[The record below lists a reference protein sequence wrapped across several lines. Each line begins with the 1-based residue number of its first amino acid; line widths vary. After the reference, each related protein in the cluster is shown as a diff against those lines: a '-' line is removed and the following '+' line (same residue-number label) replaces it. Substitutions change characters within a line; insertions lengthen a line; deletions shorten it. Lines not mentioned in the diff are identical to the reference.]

1 MLKFIIG
8 RVLSGKTQLMLEMI
22 KKDIK
27 DNKDCMVLV
36 PEQFSFESEKT
47 VLRSLGECF
56 AQRVPVMSFSRLCD
70 EYKRLY
76 GGEAGRTI
84 GDSDKILLTK
94 RAVCENAERL
104 SVFRNQSLK
113 SGFVKSMADTVSE
126 LKLNAVS
133 SSDLEEA
140 AQAVNSENF
149 AAKLKDT
156 AIIYESYNALLE
168 ERFIDPSDRL
178 TKLYNDLEGKNY
190 FRGKNVYIDAFKGFT
205 GQQYKLLERIISSA
219 DNVTVL
225 LCCDENSDSEF
236 GVFSNIIGVKNKITA
251 IAQKYGAEISEDLV
265 LDKVFYDN
273 SCLNNLEA
281 VMLGKTP
288 ESRKGIGITV
298 CKAESVYDEAEFV
311 SKNIRKLVM
320 QNNIRYNDIVVI
332 ARDPEPYI
340 RPIEAAFKRNSVPI
354 FADNR
359 IALNLLP
366 ISICALS
373 AVRLLSELT
382 TENILKF
389 YKSGLEYLTQ
399 NELCDL
405 ENYAYIWN
413 ISGKM
418 WENEWDMN
426 PSGLTDKIKKDS
438 EEKLKRL
445 NMLRLKAIKPISEFR
460 RIKKSSVSKISLALI
475 SLFEKTELKKSYLNL
490 CDKLEASGD
499 SLTADAVRRSYDGFI
514 SALESISECYDDKEI
529 GVKEFE
535 EALSTVLSLSS
546 IGVVP
551 QSVDEVT
558 FGAAD
563 LIRTSDPKYV
573 FILGAN
579 QGVFPAMLGRSGI
592 FSNSERTEL
601 IGLGMDIPDKVFKSY
616 IDEDFL
622 VYSNVCRAKK
632 GVFISYRTFD
642 TDGKPSKCSAFVQL
656 IKENLDITEE
666 DIPSEDYKSSL
677 PLTYESAFYELGQS
691 INENPVFAE
700 ELKAAISE
708 NEEFKRKTELLESF
722 CKSGNFSLTPENSS
736 KLFSDSIF
744 LSASKLETFNSC
756 RFMFFC
762 KYGLNIKSLQPALFD
777 NMQRGT
783 FVHYCLERLISVYK
797 KKICT
802 MPQSELDSAV
812 EVFAE
817 EYLDKIKGYR
827 TVEDAYLKY
836 IKSVLL
842 KSVKFT
848 ARFIAADLA
857 QSGFEPVKCELK
869 IGGENADIEAVTIPV
884 DNETNVKITGSVDRV
899 DKYNSYI
906 RIIDYKTGSKV
917 FKLPD
922 VLVGQ
927 NMQMLVYLYALI
939 KNSNGKNLPAGIF
952 YLHAKRGIELSELRM
967 NGLMSDDPEVLQ
979 ALEEESAGE
988 FIPSKRSR
996 NSFISSDDFDELFKF
1011 IEGKIRNSGKLI
1023 KSGDISAVP
1032 IDGSNGAKTAC
1043 EYCEFYAICKARDE
1057 KHLRAEKLSNEECME
1072 QIRKEN
1078 SQSGNQLYQV
1088 AE

>member
-22 KKDIK
+22 KKDIE

-47 VLRSLGECF
+47 VLRALGESS

-70 EYKRLY
+70 EYKRLN

-94 RAVCENAERL
+94 RAATENADRL
-104 SVFRNQSLK
+104 SVFKNQLLK
-113 SGFVKSMADTVSE
+113 SGFIKSMADTVSE

-133 SSDLEEA
+133 SEELEGA
-140 AQAVNSENF
+140 ARAVNSENL

-156 AIIYESYNALLE
+156 AVIYESYNALLE
-168 ERFIDPSDRL
+168 EKFIDPSDRL

-190 FRGKNVYIDAFKGFT
+190 FKGKNVYIDAFKGFT
-205 GQQYKLLERIISSA
+205 GQQYKIIERIISSA

-236 GVFSNIIGVKNKITA
+236 GVFSNILGVKKRITA
-251 IAQKYGAEISEDLV
+251 IAEKYGAEISEDLV
-265 LDKVFYDN
+265 LDKIFYDN
-273 SCLNNLEA
+273 PCLNNLEA
-281 VMLGKTP
+281 VILGKAP
-288 ESRKGIGITV
+288 ESRKGSGITV

-311 SKNIRKLVM
+311 ARNIRKLVI
-320 QNNIRYNDIVVI
+320 QDNIRYNDIVVI
-332 ARDPEPYI
+332 ARDPEPYL
-340 RPIEAAFKRNSVPI
+340 RPLEAAFKRNSVPL

-359 IALNLLP
+359 IALSLLP

-389 YKSGLEYLTQ
+389 YKSGLEYFTQ

-418 WENEWDMN
+418 WETEWDMN
-426 PSGLTDKIKKDS
+426 PSGLTDRIKKDDG
-438 EEKLKRL
+438 EKLERL
-445 NMLRLKAIKPISEFR
+445 NILRKKAIEPISEFR
-460 RIKKSSVSKISLALI
+460 KIKKSSAAKISLGLI

-490 CDKLEASGD
+490 CDSLENSGD
-499 SLTADAVRRSYDGFI
+499 SLMADAVRRSYDGFI
-514 SALESISECYDDKEI
+514 SALDSIAECYGETELTP
-529 GVKEFE
+529 KEFE
-535 EALSTVLSLSS
+535 EALITVLSLSS

-563 LIRTSDPKYV
+563 LIRISDPKYV

-601 IGLGMDIPDKVFKSY
+601 IALGLDIPDKVFKSY

-622 VYSNVCRAKK
+622 VYSNVCRAKR
-632 GVFISYRTFD
+632 GVYISYRTTD
-642 TDGKPSKCSAFVQL
+642 TDGKPSKCSAFVQI
-656 IKENLDITEE
+656 IKENLDITEQE
-666 DIPSEDYKSSL
+666 IPSKDYKSSL
-677 PLTYESAFYELGQS
+677 PMTYESAFYELGQS
-691 INENPVFAE
+691 INENPEFAE
-700 ELKAAISE
+700 ELKAALSE
-708 NEEFKRKTELLESF
+708 KEEFKRKTDLLEAF

-736 KLFSDSIF
+736 KLFSDSIY
-744 LSASKLETFNSC
+744 LSASKLETFSSC

-762 KYGLNIKSLQPALFD
+762 KYGLNIKSLQPAAFD

-797 KKICT
+797 KKICE
-802 MPQSELDSAV
+802 MSYSELDGAV
-812 EVFAE
+812 ECFAE

-899 DKYNSYI
+899 DEYNSFI

-939 KNSNGKNLPAGIF
+939 KSKNGKNLPAGIF

-967 NGLMSDDPEVLQ
+967 NGLMSDDPEVLK
-979 ALEEESAGE
+979 ALESESSGE

-996 NSFISSDDFDELFKF
+996 SSFISNDDFCELFKF
-1011 IEGKIRNSGKLI
+1011 VEEKIRNSGRLI
-1023 KSGDISAVP
+1023 KSGDISAAP
-1032 IDGSNGAKTAC
+1032 TDGTGGAKTAC
-1043 EYCEFYAICKARDE
+1043 EYCEFYAICRVKDE
-1057 KHLRAEKLSNEECME
+1057 KHIKAEKLSNEECME

-1078 SQSGNQLYQV
+1078 SQNGNQLY
-1088 AE
+1088 